1 MVKVLLAVQ
10 ITVAAELVAL
20 RTGAAEV
27 APVEVMVTPEPA
39 EKVTDPAAMRW
50 TLTIWPVVKT
60 EGGTVIVI
68 APELEAVTR
77 FPTSLEAKVYEVPV

>member
-50 TLTIWPVVKT
+50 TLTI
-60 EGGTVIVI
+60 
-68 APELEAVTR
+68 
-77 FPTSLEAKVYEVPV
+77 